1 MGKAKSIKYV
11 IINGA
16 RDRKQFPNFEDR
28 SRDRL
33 AELNPVRMDNAEMAE
48 DTDDLV
54 ASTSFSN
61 ELSSVPEESRE
72 EQPSEKQ
79 VTSAYDTDCH

>member
-1 MGKAKSIKYV
+1 
-11 IINGA
+11 
-16 RDRKQFPNFEDR
+16 
-28 SRDRL
+28 
-33 AELNPVRMDNAEMAE
+33 MDNAEMAE

-61 ELSSVPEESRE
+61 ELSSVPEEPRE

-79 VTSAYDTDCH
+79 VTSAYDTDCRCMS